1 MEDIIIIRLKRDF
14 SLVFKHIKETLKRYK
29 NISYRLVTID
39 GFRYRLSSD
48 LDKCGRSYS
57 HVTPSMFLNNSMELK
72 GVLPK
77 FFLLFMCRAFSFI

>member
-14 SLVFKHIKETLKRYK
+14 LLVFKHIKETLKRYK

-48 LDKCGRSYS
+48 LDKCGRRCS
-57 HVTPSMFLNNSMELK
+57 HVTPRHVSEQFDGIEGL
-72 GVLPK
+72 LPK
-77 FFLLFMCRAFSFI
+77 FFLSFMC

>member
-48 LDKCGRSYS
+48 LDKCGRSCS
-57 HVTPSMFLNNSMELK
+57 HVKPRHVSEQFDGIEGL
-72 GVLPK
+72 LPK
-77 FFLLFMCRAFSFI
+77 FFFSFMC